1 MSVLLLLFLL
11 FTSIPIFEVYLLLFV
26 SDVIGGAETLFLVI
40 LTGFIGATFAKSQG
54 RAVLVKLQQRLAS
67 GQMPGSE
74 SVEALLIFLGGVLLL
89 TPGFA
94 TDIFGLCCLFPF
106 TRPLIAKFV
115 QRYFEKRVQNGQ
127 IIYFT
132 NMKSSYDY
140 SSSDGMYQDHIEDDA
155 RDVTPD
161 TSNQIDGQDSSSKKQ

>member
-1 MSVLLLLFLL
+1 MLLLFLL
-11 FTSIPIFEVYLLLFV
+11 FTSIPIIEVYLLLFV
-26 SDVIGGAETLFLVI
+26 SDLIGGGETLFLVI
-40 LTGFIGATFAKSQG
+40 LTGFIGASFAKSQG
-54 RAVLVKLQQRLAS
+54 RAVFVKLQQKLAT
-67 GQMPGSE
+67 GQIPGTE

-115 QRYFEKRVQNGQ
+115 QKHFEKRVKSGQ

-132 NMKSSYDY
+132 NMKSDNDY
-140 SSSDGMYQDHIEDDA
+140 SSDGMYQDHIEDEA
-155 RDVTPD
+155 RDVTPPD
-161 TSNQIDGQDSSSKKQ
+161 SEQLKDDSDSSPTKKQ